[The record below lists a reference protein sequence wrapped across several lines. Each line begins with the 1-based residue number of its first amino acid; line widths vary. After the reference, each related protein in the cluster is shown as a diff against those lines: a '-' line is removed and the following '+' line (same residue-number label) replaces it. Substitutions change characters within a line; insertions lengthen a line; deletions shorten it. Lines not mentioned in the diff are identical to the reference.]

1 MGIAK
6 IRGLILRRDMV
17 SVALSLAVVTFA
29 RSSLADHYHVP
40 TGSMVPT
47 MTIQDR
53 VVVNKLAA
61 ILRLANALDAD
72 HMQKVKDIKV
82 RFEDGVFVLAGSVHA
97 ELDDDPGGVILATGI
112 SAEEL
117 GPRIDAD
124 PFVRHSVAD
133 ATILRVEPSKTDERL
148 SFLAAVA

>member
-1 MGIAK
+1 MFIILLTFKDRSRIAEW
-6 IRGLILRRDMV
+6 RD
-17 SVALSLAVVTFA
+17 A
-29 RSSLADHYHVP
+29 HVEWLVQ
-40 TGSMVPT
+40 GF
-47 MTIQDR
+47 D
-53 VVVNKLAA
+53 
-61 ILRLANALDAD
+61 
-72 HMQKVKDIKV
+72 
-82 RFEDGVFVLAGSVHA
+82 DGVFVLSGSVHA